1 LPFLV
6 LISLITGQDLAMEVS
21 NRTAFEIPLAT
32 VANSNIAGKTEVS
45 LEFFLPDSEKKD
57 KRRAP
62 DELVEMRFYIPGAH
76 VKGDEEGANGDSTV
90 INADEDQSAAQVFH
104 DAIKEKADIG
114 QATGEGII
122 VFNEVLVTTPRGR
135 YDIDMFPNF
144 LRLHGKTYDYKVPY
158 NTISRLFLLPKPD
171 DQYVSFV
178 VSLIFGV
185 GSEPFS
191 HCTMTRFNSIPPFD
205 KARHDIRSWSCSSV
219 KMRRCR
225 LRWPWTS
232 RVTPST
238 AGASPHNA
246 FRATL
251 QEKYAGKLEKTY
263 AAPTFQVVSSVFRG
277 LSGKK
282 ILTASQSFAPGGD
295 PGHAVKSNLKAVQ
308 GELYFLEKSLFF
320 LSKQPVLIQL
330 SDVHTAVFSR

>member
-1 LPFLV
+1 MTRESSFRQGNSISFDHLVSSSLQRPIRRTNVFEGQIIMRSAQDSLTCAINGSFFLT
-6 LISLITGQDLAMEVS
+6 LYILTSLITGQDLAMEVS

-76 VKGDEEGANGDSTV
+76 VKGDEDGANGDSTV
-90 INADEDQSAAQVFH
+90 INADEEQSAAQVFH
-104 DAIKEKADIG
+104 DTIKEKADIG
-114 QATGEGII
+114 QVTGEGII

-178 VSLIFGV
+178 VSIPFGK
-185 GSEPFS
+185 SIEAFS
-191 HCTMTRFNSIPPFD
+191 HHTTIRSNLIHPFD
-205 KARHDIRSWSCSSV
+205 KARRDIRSWSCSLGE
-219 KMRRCR
+219 MRRCR
-225 LRWPWTS
+225 LR
-232 RVTPST
+232 
-238 AGASPHNA
+238 
-246 FRATL
+246 
-251 QEKYAGKLEKTY
+251 
-263 AAPTFQVVSSVFRG
+263 
-277 LSGKK
+277 
-282 ILTASQSFAPGGD
+282 
-295 PGHAVKSNLKAVQ
+295 
-308 GELYFLEKSLFF
+308 
-320 LSKQPVLIQL
+320 
-330 SDVHTAVFSR
+330 

>member
-1 LPFLV
+1 MISEVSHLLAAREDSYRARRIASRSSGPTDSLFQLMTHPFLT
-6 LISLITGQDLAMEVS
+6 LRILTSLVTGQDLAMEVS

-45 LEFFLPDSEKKD
+45 LEFFLPDSERKEKK
-57 KRRAP
+57 RAP

-76 VKGDEEGANGDSTV
+76 VKGEEDGENGDSTI

-114 QATGEGII
+114 QVTGEGII

-178 VSLIFGV
+178 VSVMG
-185 GSEPFS
+185 
-191 HCTMTRFNSIPPFD
+191 N
-205 KARHDIRSWSCSSV
+205 
-219 KMRRCR
+219 
-225 LRWPWTS
+225 
-232 RVTPST
+232 
-238 AGASPHNA
+238 
-246 FRATL
+246 
-251 QEKYAGKLEKTY
+251 
-263 AAPTFQVVSSVFRG
+263 
-277 LSGKK
+277 
-282 ILTASQSFAPGGD
+282 
-295 PGHAVKSNLKAVQ
+295 
-308 GELYFLEKSLFF
+308 
-320 LSKQPVLIQL
+320 
-330 SDVHTAVFSR
+330 